1 MTGPIL
7 FEITAADS
15 HQQIILPVIRA
26 LKARGIPV
34 IVYTDC
40 ELLRTASDPQTLSD
54 EGIPFVRMAEHPLP
68 ITQPEWEAAARSIRR
83 QIPSEVARVN
93 PSLVVV
99 LNDRNFP
106 SNTYLREARR
116 LSVPALLLQESLRKD
131 LFQNPPLGKLVGRWQ
146 RKIRSGI
153 EEGLRRYGQG
163 GCDAIAAWGETS
175 RDYFLRVGVPERRIF
190 ITGNPRFDQLA
201 NADFSA
207 EARRLR
213 TGLGYTPAD
222 FLLTLLSSPIER
234 MQIVSK
240 AEKLDA
246 LEQMLGWVNAL
257 RVDPEWEQLRLA
269 FKLHRSED
277 PALLQAILEKQRTVG
292 WARIAEQPLYPL
304 LRASQAALMFST
316 TAGIEAALLSVPIGI
331 LELAKP
337 LDDWDLVGRN
347 VAEGIRGQP
356 GLAAFLRKSRDYKE
370 LGARGAKAAAHF
382 MANFGHATEAVAGLA
397 ARMAGYA
404 GQGLSH

>member
-15 HQQIILPVIRA
+15 HQQIILPVIRS

-40 ELLRTASDPQTLSD
+40 ELLRTASDTEALAR
-54 EGIPFVRMAEHPLP
+54 EGIPFVRMAAAPLP
-68 ITQPEWEAAARSIRR
+68 VPTREWEKAAHPFRKR
-83 QIPSEVARVN
+83 IPAELDRVH

-106 SNTYLREARR
+106 PIAYVEEARR
-116 LSVPALLLQESLRKD
+116 RRIPTLLIQESLRKD
-131 LFQNPPLGKLVGRWQ
+131 LFQRPPAGKLFGRWI
-146 RKIRSGI
+146 RKVRFGI
-153 EEGLRRYGQG
+153 EEGLRSFGQG
-163 GCDAIAAWGETS
+163 GCDCIAAWGETS
-175 RDYFLRVGVPERRIF
+175 REYFLRVGVPPSRIV

-201 NADFSA
+201 SA
-207 EARRLR
+207 NSSDDARRLR
-213 TGLGYTPAD
+213 ADLGYAPAD
-222 FLLTLLSSPIER
+222 FLLTFLSSPIER

-240 AEKLDA
+240 AEKLGA
-246 LEQMLGWVNAL
+246 LEQLLGWVNAL
-257 RVDPEWEQLRLA
+257 RADAEWKQLKLVI
-269 FKLHRSED
+269 KLHRSED
-277 PALLQAILEKQRTVG
+277 PAPVQAILEKRRTAG
-292 WARIAEQPLYPL
+292 WARIVDPPLYPL

-347 VAEGIRGQP
+347 VAEGIREQS
-356 GLAAFLRKSRDYKE
+356 GLSAFLRKAREDKG
-370 LGARGAKAAAHF
+370 LGARGSKAASQF
-382 MANFGHATEAVAGLA
+382 LANFGCATEAAADLI

-404 GQGLSH
+404 GPENVR